1 MEETSSSEMNSH
13 KYYSGRVEDLKKEV
27 AHLKNKSRRWVVLR
41 LLGFFAM
48 PITAYFFFEYGLI
61 TAVAVILELVIFL
74 YFVRK
79 SAENK
84 EALNFVKNLLWINES
99 ELKAL
104 NGDVSAFYD
113 GTKFKDPKHAF
124 SYDFDVFGAS
134 SFYQYFNRT
143 VSSKGAKKL
152 AGRLLNGVAD
162 ETKEHEAITEL
173 LEHLTWTQHFRAR
186 GIEQAGEYEELE
198 NNRQDLSSWGRVS
211 LTLPKWTALV
221 HFITPFF
228 AVLISIAYYFD
239 FINGLEFSF
248 GAILALFPAFKML
261 KKTNAIHKEFVSHEF
276 RINALRAQLLVLK
289 EVDFNC
295 EKLKKYQELLFT
307 DQNNG
312 LKAVVELNDLV
323 KKFEYRNNILVAVI
337 LNFYLSW
344 DTQQLNKLIKWKSKY
359 GASLEAWE
367 SIVLDMECLICGAN
381 FRYNNYATTS
391 YPQLKDP
398 KEASIQIKE
407 MGHPLIPSDKL
418 VNNNYEMS
426 EENFFSIITGPNM
439 AGKSTF
445 LRSVGVNLM
454 LAKAGYPVMAQQFQF
469 PKLNLYSSMRTSD
482 DLSNES
488 SYFHAELVRLRF
500 IADAIDRGE
509 PVFIILDEIL
519 KGTNSKDKEEGSAKF
534 LTKLVEKGARGIIAT
549 HDLKLTELAA
559 SNSALVNLYFDTTIS
574 GDDISFD
581 YTIREGVAQNMNAS
595 FLLRKM
601 NLTD

>member
-1 MEETSSSEMNSH
+1 MEETSSNEMNSN

-104 NGDVSAFYD
+104 NGDASAFYD

-124 SYDFDVFGAS
+124 SYDFDVFGVS

-198 NNRQDLSSWGRVS
+198 DNRQDLSSWGRGL

-221 HFITPFF
+221 HFITPIF

-248 GAILALFPAFKML
+248 GAILVLFPAFKML
-261 KKTNAIHKEFVSHEF
+261 KKTNAIHKEFVSNEF

-289 EVDFNC
+289 EVDFNS

-344 DTQQLNKLIKWKSKY
+344 DTQQLNKLKKWKSKY
-359 GASLEAWE
+359 GTSLEAWE

-381 FRYNNYATTS
+381 FRYNNYAASS

-398 KEASIQIKE
+398 KEASIHIKE

-418 VNNNYEMS
+418 VNNNYEMD

-500 IADAIDRGE
+500 IADAIGRGE

-559 SNSALVNLYFDTTIS
+559 SNTALVNLYFDTTIS